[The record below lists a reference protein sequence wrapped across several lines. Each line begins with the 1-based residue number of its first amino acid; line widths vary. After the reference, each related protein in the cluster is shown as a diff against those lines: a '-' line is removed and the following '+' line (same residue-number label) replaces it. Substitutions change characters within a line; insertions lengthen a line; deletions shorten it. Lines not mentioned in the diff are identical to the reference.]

1 MTGRPWVTELD
12 GAVLRWLGEQ
22 YGARVDV
29 VGVLLARYGPGGTS
43 VSRRTVRGA
52 VGRWER
58 AGLARVV
65 HLAGRTWIVPTRDGL
80 DVAGLGEDGL
90 GFAGWSPKL
99 SRLEHVHAVGLVRL
113 AIEPAMSG
121 GGRWVSERELRRE
134 EIAFHGS
141 RRPGERRE
149 LGHLADAAIEVPGEP
164 KRHAVEVELTRKD
177 HWRLSR
183 IVGELRLSRYA
194 RAVWFAAPD
203 IAKPLRT
210 QLAQLAADKAR
221 EMHVEVQ
228 PLPEPPAGL
237 SYGAVS

>member
-1 MTGRPWVTELD
+1 MTGRPWVTERD

-22 YGARVDV
+22 YGARADV
-29 VGVLLARYGPGGTS
+29 VAVLLARYGPGGTS
-43 VSRRTVRGA
+43 VSRRTARGA

-58 AGLARVV
+58 AGLARAV

-80 DVAGLGEDGL
+80 DVAGLA
-90 GFAGWSPKL
+90 FPVWTPKL

-113 AIEPAMSG
+113 VVEPTMPG
-121 GGRWVSERELRRE
+121 GGRWISERELWRE
-134 EIAFHGS
+134 EDE
-141 RRPGERRE
+141 RRGPRKPGERRE
-149 LGHLADAAIEVPGEP
+149 LGHLADAAIEVLDEP
-164 KRHAVEVELTRKD
+164 KRHAFEVELTRKD

-194 RAVWFAAPD
+194 RVVWFAAPD
-203 IAKPLRT
+203 IAGPLRAEV
-210 QLAQLAADKAR
+210 AQLAASKAKD
-221 EMHVEVQ
+221 MGVEVR